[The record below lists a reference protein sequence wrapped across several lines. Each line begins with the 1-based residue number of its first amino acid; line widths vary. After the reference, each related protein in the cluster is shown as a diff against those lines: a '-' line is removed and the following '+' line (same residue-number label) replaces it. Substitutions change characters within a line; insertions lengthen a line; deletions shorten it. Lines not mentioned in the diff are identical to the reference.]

1 MHIHTTRYQDLIIL
15 AHTGRSGFLT
25 YTVQVRGTSP
35 APDTHYARFAD
46 AYRELTEREYYAK
59 KG

>member
-1 MHIHTTRYQDLIIL
+1 MKIRTTRYQDLVIL

-46 AYRELTEREYYAK
+46 AYRELKAREDSAK
-59 KG
+59 KP